1 MTADGRPAALRA
13 AARGLPPFLGL
24 VPPAVQRAA
33 LERALAFVFREPLAR
48 GEMAFLRDR
57 RLRVAVTDA
66 GVCWDITFN
75 GAALRVRRP
84 RTPPDVE
91 LKGRLHT
98 FALLATRRSDP
109 DTLFFQRRLSVTGDT
124 ELGLACKNLMDSLE
138 PESWHP
144 LAPAV
149 LAAVGRWLGEA

>member
-1 MTADGRPAALRA
+1 MRTDNRPAALHA
-13 AARGLPPFLGL
+13 VARRLPPFLGL
-24 VPPAVQRAA
+24 VPTAMQRGA

-66 GVCWDITFN
+66 GVCWDITYD
-75 GAALRVRRP
+75 GGALRALHP
-84 RTPPDVE
+84 NMAADVE
-91 LKGRLHT
+91 LQGRLHT

-149 LAAVGRWLGEA
+149 LAAVGRWLEEE